1 MLQQHPVVLKIIARD
16 HVADLYEAAH
26 TDKKRHDPLF

>member
-1 MLQQHPVVLKIIARD
+1 MLQQHPVILKIIARD
-16 HVADLYEAAH
+16 RVSDLYEAAH